1 VCVCV
6 FYCFL
11 HSHRDVIMFTG
22 LAILMQ
28 LLAKYTKS
36 LINGATQIVRV
47 SNVDVP
53 NMELVKTIG
62 YLTIFNLNVIK
73 QFITKDSFFC
83 HPRDLFELVT
93 C

>member
-11 HSHRDVIMFTG
+11 HSNRDVIMFTG

-36 LINGATQIVRV
+36 LINGVTQIVRV

-53 NMELVKTIG
+53 NMELIKT
-62 YLTIFNLNVIK
+62 F
-73 QFITKDSFFC
+73 
-83 HPRDLFELVT
+83 
-93 C
+93 